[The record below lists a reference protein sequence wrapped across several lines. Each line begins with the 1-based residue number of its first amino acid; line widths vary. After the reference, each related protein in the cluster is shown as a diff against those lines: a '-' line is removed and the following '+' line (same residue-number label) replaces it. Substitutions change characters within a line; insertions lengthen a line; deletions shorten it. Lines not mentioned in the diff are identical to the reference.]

1 MPSRRGRR
9 TPLSLVLALSL
20 AGVLTACGGSG
31 DDTAAPVPSVAS
43 SVAAPSP
50 EPSAA
55 ASPAAAAEP
64 SPEASAEPSG
74 AAPGDYV
81 DPSGFAITYPDGW
94 EVQKD
99 VAGLTV
105 VGFAPASEQSDADFR
120 NNIGVVSE
128 DTKVP
133 SLTIERYL
141 QASVK
146 NAPKFIQGFQ
156 VVDQDP
162 GTGTLEYTGKTAAT
176 GERTLH
182 FLARVV
188 IEDGKAHV
196 ATYTSPDETFSQ
208 GRPSAEQV
216 LSSLRTT

>member
-20 AGVLTACGGSG
+20 AGVLTACSGSG
-31 DDTAAPVPSVAS
+31 DDTAAPLP

-64 SPEASAEPSG
+64 SAEASAEPNGAAS
-74 AAPGDYV
+74 AAPGEYV

-162 GTGTLEYTGKTAAT
+162 STGTLEYTGKTAAT

-196 ATYTSPDETFSQ
+196 ATYTSPDETFAQ
-208 GRPSAEQV
+208 GRPSAEKV